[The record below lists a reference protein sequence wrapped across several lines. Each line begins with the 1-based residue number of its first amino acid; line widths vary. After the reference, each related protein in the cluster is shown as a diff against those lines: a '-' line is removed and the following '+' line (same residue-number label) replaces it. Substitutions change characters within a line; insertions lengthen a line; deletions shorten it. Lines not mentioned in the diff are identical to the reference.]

1 MWTCEQDSFW
11 TVKKMWNQYQTLLK
25 NLKQKNPIF
34 SWIEAFDAYYVLA
47 YQGAVLSTLLGV
59 LIVPNSTVYC
69 STIGQLSYVG
79 EISVLEH
86 FHDKTH

>member
-1 MWTCEQDSFW
+1 
-11 TVKKMWNQYQTLLK
+11 MWNQYQTLLK

-34 SWIEAFDAYYVLA
+34 SWIEAFNAYYVLA
-47 YQGAVLSTLLGV
+47 YQGAVVSTLLGV

-69 STIGQLSYVG
+69 STIGQLSYLG

-86 FHDKTH
+86 FHDMTH